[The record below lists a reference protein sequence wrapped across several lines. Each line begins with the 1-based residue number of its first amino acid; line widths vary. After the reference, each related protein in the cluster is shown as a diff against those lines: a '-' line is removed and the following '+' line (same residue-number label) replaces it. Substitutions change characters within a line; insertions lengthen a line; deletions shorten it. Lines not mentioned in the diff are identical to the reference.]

1 SAAEFLLEGMY
12 AHKRIS
18 RSEER
23 SFTAAEKKQRND
35 DAANYAGKMRERE
48 VERDDYAKNRTRRGF
63 N

>member
-1 SAAEFLLEGMY
+1 MY

-35 DAANYAGKMRERE
+35 AAANYGEKMRERE
-48 VERDDYAKNRTRRGF
+48 IERDDYKNRTRRGF